1 MTTTIR
7 VQCPA
12 CDTLA
17 DVPEGAVLL
26 AGAEPH
32 AAVTDAADASIS
44 WVCQGCGRLA
54 DVTVEAPVLAA
65 LLAAG
70 VAPLATD
77 YSDPR
82 PEHPEH
88 AAGGALFT
96 PDDLLELHEQ
106 LQTDVWFT
114 ALTSGC
120 GRP

>member
-1 MTTTIR
+1 MATIR

-12 CDTLA
+12 CDTVA
-17 DVPEGAVLL
+17 DVPDDAVLL
-26 AGAEPH
+26 VAGDPDSPA
-32 AAVTDAADASIS
+32 TADAGIA
-44 WVCQGCGRLA
+44 WLCQVCGHLA
-54 DVTVEAPVLAA
+54 DLLVEAPVLVA

-82 PEHPEH
+82 PEHPERSV
-88 AAGGALFT
+88 GGALFT

-114 ALTSGC
+114 TLTSPLF
-120 GRP
+120 GRCRP